1 MRFFMRTCERCGK
14 SYPSLFYFATPT
26 ICKHC
31 FEQLPSEEKQVLQK
45 LSDEFLSTQ
54 SIAMRIGF
62 GKRFLS
68 AFIDS
73 LVIIT
78 ILIVVYKFNG
88 FIENYL
94 NFLNEIR
101 GYATDQAT
109 IIALQ
114 NEFFRDNKLNFLYP
128 SILSLIYYFSE
139 ILWGASLGKYILGL
153 KIANSNGKF
162 AHTSTLFTRYVVKNS
177 TSIIGILWITT
188 NFSFLNTLN
197 SLVGLVIL
205 FGFLLILTRNRQ
217 DLQDIIAKTAVFRS
231 EELTEYNYKIGQQ
244 SE

>member
-1 MRFFMRTCERCGK
+1 MLTCERCGK
-14 SYPSLFYFATPT
+14 SYPSLYYFATPT

-31 FEQLPSEEKQVLQK
+31 YEQLLPEEKQVLQK
-45 LSDEFLSTQ
+45 LSDEFRSTQ
-54 SIAMRIGF
+54 IITMRVGF

-78 ILIVVYKFNG
+78 ILIIIYKFNG

-94 NFLNEIR
+94 NFVNEIR
-101 GYATDQAT
+101 EFVTEQAT
-109 IIALQ
+109 ITALQ
-114 NEFFRDNKLNFLYP
+114 NEFFRNNKWNFLYP
-128 SILSLIYYFSE
+128 SILSLVYYFSE
-139 ILWGASLGKYILGL
+139 ILWGASLGKYVLDL

-162 AHTSTLFTRYVVKNS
+162 ASTSTLLTRYIVKNS
-177 TSIIGILWITT
+177 TSIIGALWILT
-188 NFSFLNTLN
+188 NSSFLNTLN

-205 FGFLLILTRNRQ
+205 FGFFLILTRNRQ

-231 EELTEYNYKIGQQ
+231 EELIEYNHKIEQQ